1 MSRKGKVESGSD
13 LSALQGDH
21 VWLNPTPADK
31 TRVAIGGIIK
41 ETKPGKILVEDD
53 EGKVSMA
60 TLLRGSAF
68 SAAVQN
74 SEPPPFSGAAPNTRD
89 YRAQVWEPRGRIDHR
104 GVLSWQAL

>member
-1 MSRKGKVESGSD
+1 MSRKGKVQRGSD

-60 TLLRGSAF
+60 THSSEAQPSQLPSRTLSPLPSLVLLPTPGII
-68 SAAVQN
+68 
-74 SEPPPFSGAAPNTRD
+74 EPKSGNHVA
-89 YRAQVWEPRGRIDHR
+89 G
-104 GVLSWQAL
+104 